1 MRIRAFVAALVL
13 PLPFAAL
20 PMLSVWVG
28 GLDDDSTR
36 DYALTFSMGSGPE
49 FVLTDG
55 TAISDSFAGDP
66 SKGVSYAPNGNVMSF
81 EGDCSS
87 SHLVEG

>member
-1 MRIRAFVAALVL
+1 
-13 PLPFAAL
+13 
-20 PMLSVWVG
+20 
-28 GLDDDSTR
+28 
-36 DYALTFSMGSGPE
+36 MGSGPE

-66 SKGVSYAPNGNVMSF
+66 SKGVSYTPDGNVMSF
-81 EGDCSS
+81 EGDCSG